1 MGKPKANLL
10 TKLLISYFLVLLFP
24 IAMILFYYYPYSAD
38 VVKEKE
44 LDWNAHITEQF
55 MTSMDTFTRYVYNLP
70 YELVQNREFRMYKAE
85 ESDYQRVLIANEM
98 KKYNATD
105 AFIYNTLLYV
115 KNIGYLFSKTG
126 SAYSV
131 QDLAIPGVGFYYED
145 WPYEEM
151 VDTLNTL
158 NQPIVRPVENVII
171 PGHNRLRLLTFL
183 QPLPVGGS
191 NSPGAVLIMV
201 REDTILRMMRSVS
214 EIYTG
219 DFFIFDNQGRP
230 LVASNKTIYEAS
242 DDMSALVA
250 GMGADPGSSS
260 GIRRINGA
268 SYLVSTSVSDKNGW
282 KYVSLIPVSESLQG
296 LRTIQWNTALLVG
309 LVLLLEVIVVYI
321 SIRKNYHPIKRLV
334 DVAVS
339 LFEPQLRKPMNE
351 IDTIRY
357 TLSELSAANSRLDE
371 RVRGTLPIMRDNILF
386 GLVSGQYGTWEEF
399 AQEADKVG
407 VTFDGSRLSR
417 DAQPPASPFRDPPF
431 PFDPV
436 QEAPPAAVQV
446 DPARQAPLPGV
457 PVHETMQG
465 NDPPVP
471 GDTIVTVAVLACESE
486 EGFNIAADFCRQA
499 EDRWP
504 DGVKGYFF
512 KSVYHHEIVL
522 ICAHGPNFPVQA
534 YLTQLQEE
542 LFKAKGTRLM
552 IGIGRPGG
560 YRCPKAA
567 QTSYL
572 QALRTV
578 EHVRIRQA
586 APVLTFD
593 EIGATHSGAVSYV
606 AEMLQSLEL
615 SILKNEPEMV
625 AGLTERLIGYIRSD
639 RMPPHMIRTVYLNTV
654 TVIINGL
661 QRFRR
666 EDQTLLR
673 LTDAAFKPRYT
684 MEQMTGIIRESSLKL
699 CEFIRDTVPAA
710 RTATR
715 EEILAVIEEKGLDP
729 SCSLQLMADHFGMS
743 VSNFSHHFKKTMGQ
757 NFKEYI
763 DRLRIQ
769 TSIQLLRETD
779 ETLESIAQKSGYT
792 NPSSFIRAFKK
803 IMGTTPGQYRSTHK
817 DA

>member
-145 WPYEEM
+145 WPHEEM

-219 DFFIFDNQGRP
+219 DFFIFDNEGRP
-230 LVASNKTIYEAS
+230 LVASNKKIYEAS
-242 DDMSALVA
+242 DDMSALVK
-250 GMGADPGSSS
+250 GMGADPGATS
-260 GIRRINGA
+260 GIERINGI

-339 LFEPQLRKPMNE
+339 LFEPQQRRPMNE

-357 TLSELSAANSRLDE
+357 TLNELSAANSRLDE
-371 RVRGTLPIMRDNILF
+371 RVKGTLPIMRDNILF
-386 GLVSGQYGTWEEF
+386 GLVVGQYGTWEAF

-407 VTFDGSRLSR
+407 VAFDGS
-417 DAQPPASPFRDPPF
+417 QPGSETKPQGSPFHDPPS
-431 PFDPV
+431 PIDPA
-436 QEAPPAAVQV
+436 QEAPPAAVPV
-446 DPARQAPLPGV
+446 DPAQEASSPAASVL
-457 PVHETMQG
+457 ETMQG
-465 NDPPVP
+465 GDPALP
-471 GDTIVTVAVLACESE
+471 GGTILTVAVLACESE
-486 EGFNIAADFCRQA
+486 EEFNTAADFCRQA

-504 DGVKGYFF
+504 DGVNGYFCR
-512 KSVYHHEIVL
+512 SVYHHEIVL
-522 ICAHGPNFPVQA
+522 ICAHPPSFPLQA
-534 YLTQLQEE
+534 FLTQLQEE
-542 LFKAKGTRLM
+542 LVGAEGTRVM
-552 IGIGRPGG
+552 IGIGRPGD
-560 YRCPKAA
+560 YRCPRAA

-578 EHVRIRQA
+578 EHVRVRET

-625 AGLTERLIGYIRSD
+625 AGLTERLIGYTRSD
-639 RMPPHMIRTVYLNTV
+639 GMPPHMIRSVYLNTV

-684 MEQMTGIIRESSLKL
+684 MEQMIGIIRESSLKL

-715 EEILAVIEEKGLDP
+715 EEILAVIDEKGLDP

-763 DRLRIQ
+763 ERLRIQ

-792 NPSSFIRAFKK
+792 NTSSFIRAFKK
-803 IMGTTPGQYRSTHK
+803 IMGTTPGQYRNTHK